1 MESNT
6 SVVRK
11 GSNQKKFLLLVPIV
25 FIALAIVIVP
35 HIDLK
40 GVRTQIAEEA
50 SLRLDGEVVISRA
63 SLVLVPVPHFTLR
76 GLRMESP
83 RWGGG
88 TVAAVRIY
96 PRLLPLIKKKISVK
110 RLVVR
115 GAVLDLVL
123 RQRIVERG
131 EDVFAYVEQQVMR
144 IIPFVKL
151 EGGRIHIV
159 RPGEQEPF
167 VTLHDVR
174 GTITSTQAGEVRSEL
189 RFACPGA
196 ETIELRV
203 SVGETEEGEASYS
216 LLAAGTG
223 VTIEEVKGVA
233 LEALGTNE
241 TVHRV
246 FQIFQGGEFSHIV
259 FHGEGRDFEEA
270 LDFEHNVRIR
280 GTLVEGKIVTPPG
293 PLPLE
298 EASGEFEIEE
308 AVLRCWDAK
317 ARLGKSTA
325 SEGALVVGLISG
337 QEDFHLDA
345 VVDADAEDLAHY
357 LPLVIKEE
365 GLKKEIESFRE
376 AKGRGKGRLVLGG
389 DINHIRPQ
397 VEVERFQCSFRHANS
412 PGRISLDGG
421 QIALHNGKSVWQAD
435 TVTWKD
441 FHWKNAE
448 GTVIFGDRGIEIT
461 VANADL
467 CGIHSNGIVY
477 TGGGRITYSFQFRA
491 EEADLSSTILCLWGK
506 DARIEGPFDL
516 DGTMWAEGTQDP
528 LREASEGSLV
538 FSSKQG
544 RIYRWTILSQISGML
559 NVIGLVTG
567 RFPDFTQKGFEY
579 DTFIISG
586 ELRDGYIYL
595 DEAIIDGPAMKIVGQ
610 GKFDLAKGEA
620 DIAVLVAPLKTVDTV
635 MKNIPIVGKIIT
647 GKDGTFISIPFRVK
661 GPLDDSTITL
671 LPPEAV
677 GSGLWGVLKR
687 TLQAP
692 VDAVKTVISK
702 K

>member
-1 MESNT
+1 MESDT
-6 SVVRK
+6 TVVRK
-11 GSNQKKFLLLVPIV
+11 GSNKRKLLLLFPIV

-35 HIDLK
+35 YIDLK
-40 GVRTQIAEEA
+40 GVRVQIAEEA
-50 SLRLDGEVVISRA
+50 SLRLDGEVSIARA
-63 SLVLVPVPHFTLR
+63 SLVLVPVPHITLR
-76 GLRMESP
+76 GVRIDSP

-88 TVAAVRIY
+88 TIAALRIY
-96 PRLLPLIKKKISVK
+96 PRLLPLITKEISVK

-115 GAVLDLVL
+115 RPILDLVL
-123 RQRIVERG
+123 RQRIMERG
-131 EDVFAYVEQQVMR
+131 EDVFAYVEQKVLR

-151 EGGRIHIV
+151 EGGLIHIV
-159 RPGEQEPF
+159 RAGEEEPF
-167 VTLHDVR
+167 MMLHDVR
-174 GTITSTQAGEVRSEL
+174 GTIASAKEGAVQSEL
-189 RFACPGA
+189 RFTCRGA
-196 ETIELRV
+196 RRIEVRV
-203 SVGETEEGEASYS
+203 AVGGTNKGEMSWS
-216 LLAAGTG
+216 LLAAGSG
-223 VTIEEVKGVA
+223 VTVEEVRRVA
-233 LEALGTNE
+233 LEVVGTNE
-241 TVHRV
+241 TVQSV
-246 FQIFQGGEFSHIV
+246 FQIFQGGELSHIV

-280 GTLVEGKIVTPPG
+280 GTLAEGKIMTPPG

-317 ARLGKSTA
+317 ARLGRSTA
-325 SEGALVVGLISG
+325 HKGTLVVGLIP
-337 QEDFHLDA
+337 ERETFHLDA
-345 VVDADAEDLAHY
+345 VVDADAGDLTHY
-357 LPLVIKEE
+357 LPLIIKEP
-365 GLKKEIESFRE
+365 GLKKEIRSFRD
-376 AKGRGKGRLVLGG
+376 AQGRGTARLVLGE

-397 VEVERFQCSFRHANS
+397 VEVDHFRCSFRHAHS

-421 QIALHNGKSVWQAD
+421 QITLNNGKSVWRAD
-435 TVTWKD
+435 EVTWKD
-441 FHWKNAE
+441 FRWKNAE
-448 GTVIFGDRGIEIT
+448 GQLTFGERGIEIQ

-467 CGIHSNGIVY
+467 CGIHCDGIVY
-477 TGGGRITYSFQFRA
+477 TGGGRITYAFQFRA

-506 DARIEGPFDL
+506 DARIEGSFDL
-516 DGTMWAEGTQDP
+516 DGTMWAEGTHDP

-544 RIYRWTILSQISGML
+544 RIYRWTILSQIFGTL

-579 DTFIISG
+579 DSFIISG

-595 DEAIIDGPAMKIVGQ
+595 DEAVIDGPAMKIVGQ
-610 GKFDLAKGEA
+610 GKFDLATGEA

-635 MKNIPIVGKIIT
+635 MKNIPIVGRIIT
-647 GKDGTFISIPFRVK
+647 GKDGTFVSIPFLVK

-692 VDAVKTVISK
+692 VDAVKTIISK

>member
-6 SVVRK
+6 IGVRK
-11 GSNQKKFLLLVPIV
+11 RGKSKKFLLLVPIV
-25 FIALAIVIVP
+25 FIALVVIIVP

-40 GVRTQIAEEA
+40 GVRTKIAAEA
-50 SLRLDGEVVISRA
+50 SSRFDGEVRIARA

-76 GLRMESP
+76 EVRIESP

-88 TVAAVRIY
+88 TIEAVQLY
-96 PRLLPLIKKKISVK
+96 PRLLPLIKKKISVH

-115 GAVLDLVL
+115 GPIIDLVL
-123 RQRIVERG
+123 RQRIMERG
-131 EDVFAYVEQQVMR
+131 EDVFAYVEQQVLR

-167 VTLHDVR
+167 VTLHDIT
-174 GTITSTQAGEVRSEL
+174 GTIASTKAGAVQSEL
-189 RFACPGA
+189 RFSCPGA
-196 ETIELRV
+196 ERIEVRV
-203 SVGETEEGEASYS
+203 SVGETDEGRASCS

-223 VTIEEVKGVA
+223 VTIEKIRGIA

-241 TVHRV
+241 TAKRV
-246 FQIFQGGEFSHIV
+246 FQIFQGGELSQIV

-270 LDFEHNVRIR
+270 LDFKHNVRIR
-280 GTLVEGKIVTPPG
+280 GTLAEGKIVTPPG

-317 ARLGKSTA
+317 ARLGRSTA
-325 SEGALVVGLISG
+325 HEGTLVVGLISE
-337 QEDFHLDA
+337 QEAFHLDA
-345 VVDADAEDLAHY
+345 VVDADAEDLTHY
-357 LPLVIKEE
+357 LPIVIKEP
-365 GLKKEIESFRE
+365 GLKKEIEGFRD
-376 AKGRGKGRLVLGG
+376 AKGRGKGRLVLGE
-389 DINHIRPQ
+389 DINHIRPR
-397 VEVERFQCSFRHANS
+397 VEVESFQCSFRHAHS
-412 PGRISLDGG
+412 PGRISLVGG
-421 QIALHNGKSVWQAD
+421 QIALHNGKSVWRAD
-435 TVTWKD
+435 EVTWKD
-441 FHWKNAE
+441 LRWKNAE
-448 GTVIFGDRGIEIT
+448 GNVTFGDRGIEIQ

-467 CGIHSNGIVY
+467 CGIHCNGMIY
-477 TGGGRITYSFQFRA
+477 TGGGKITHSFQFRA
-491 EEADLSSTILCLWGK
+491 EEADLASTLLCLWGK

-516 DGTMWAEGTQDP
+516 DGNMWAEGTEDP

-544 RIYRWTILSQISGML
+544 RIYRWTVLSQLFGML
-559 NVIGLVTG
+559 NVIGLIEG

-579 DTFIISG
+579 DRFVIRG

-595 DEAIIDGPAMKIVGQ
+595 KEAVIDGPAAKIVGE
-610 GKFDLAKGEA
+610 GKFDLVKGEA

-635 MKNIPIVGKIIT
+635 VKNIPIVGRIIT
-647 GKDGTFISIPFRVK
+647 GKDGTFISVPFRVK
-661 GPLDDSTITL
+661 GPLDDSTVTL

-692 VDAVKTVISK
+692 VDAFKTVISK
-702 K
+702 G